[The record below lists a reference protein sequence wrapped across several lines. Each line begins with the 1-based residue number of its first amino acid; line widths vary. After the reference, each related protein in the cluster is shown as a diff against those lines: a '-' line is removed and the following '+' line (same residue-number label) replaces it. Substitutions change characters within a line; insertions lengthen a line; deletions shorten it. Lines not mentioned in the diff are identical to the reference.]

1 MTLRNLIITIV
12 LILILNQLF
21 AFDKAQDFKLENMKG
36 KQVKLS
42 DFLEKGPVIIDFWA
56 TWCEPCKKELPTLS
70 KIQDMYKDSL
80 TVITISCDKPRS
92 KDKAKAY
99 IKSQKLNVVNLF
111 DTKKNVQKLFN
122 VTSMPRTIIV
132 APDSTI
138 IFDHTGY
145 QRGDEKHIIETIDNW
160 FQQTKQENVT
170 EQTGDACN
178 EKNINNIY
186 FGNFYNPAT
195 GK

>member
-1 MTLRNLIITIV
+1 MKLLWNTILII
-12 LILILNQLF
+12 ILIVFVGNLF
-21 AFDKAQDFKLENMKG
+21 ALDKAQDFKLENMKG

-56 TWCEPCKKELPTLS
+56 TWCEPCKKELPALS

-92 KDKAKAY
+92 KDKAKSY

-111 DTKKNVQKLFN
+111 DTKKDVQKLFN
-122 VTSMPRTIIV
+122 VTNIPRTLII

-145 QRGDEKHIIETIDNW
+145 QRGNEKHIEEAIDKW
-160 FQQTKQENVT
+160 FHQIKKENVT
-170 EQTGDACN
+170 E
-178 EKNINNIY
+178 
-186 FGNFYNPAT
+186 
-195 GK
+195 